1 MHECEQKTCIY
12 TLLCLRCRIQ
22 TLCAFTNALTVIA
35 GVIVQTSLVL
45 AAIRNNNQLTS
56 LEGGPKG
63 VGMDF
68 FCYANQ
74 LVSLE
79 GAPKIVSGSF
89 YCSHNKLVSLK
100 GSPEGVDG
108 YFDCSNNELVSLVGA
123 PKKVLGD
130 FDCSDNKLVS
140 LEGAPQKVRYIFKCY
155 NNQLVSLEG
164 GPRKVVGF
172 FDCSGNRLSSLKGAP
187 QEVGGYFTC
196 DPISI
201 AEMPIE
207 LVTQIRFVV
216 MVGGHYDSAVKLK
229 EFIKKNVKR
238 LSPNIYL
245 KKMIKSNI

>member
-79 GAPKIVSGSF
+79 GAPQKVGGDF
-89 YCSHNKLVSLK
+89 YCYRNPLVSLK
-100 GSPEGVDG
+100 VSNLQIGGYLFCDPVALKGCSPDLLRKIHF
-108 YFDCSNNELVSLVGA
+108 YTNM
-123 PKKVLGD
+123 
-130 FDCSDNKLVS
+130 SDNYIRLINDIEGIIND
-140 LEGAPQKVRYIFKCY
+140 LEP
-155 NNQLVSLEG
+155 E
-164 GPRKVVGF
+164 
-172 FDCSGNRLSSLKGAP
+172 
-187 QEVGGYFTC
+187 
-196 DPISI
+196 
-201 AEMPIE
+201 
-207 LVTQIRFVV
+207 
-216 MVGGHYDSAVKLK
+216 
-229 EFIKKNVKR
+229 
-238 LSPNIYL
+238 IYL
-245 KKMIKSNI
+245 KKMI